1 MHISNWLVFCGV
13 AFLVC
18 FSPGPGVLLAISNAM
33 AHGKRNWIA
42 SSLSNATG
50 LFIISGVAMAGMGAV
65 LAVSAVA
72 FTVLK
77 VAGALYL
84 VYLGIRQWRSQAV
97 SFTTNDSLA
106 AAPVVKPKTDKANNQ
121 RLYRQG
127 MGVAL
132 TNPKAILFFSALFP
146 QFITADAPVS
156 EQVAIL
162 TTTFVAMSLLSHLF
176 YVLLAR
182 MFRGQLVDPLKQRM
196 FNRLSGGLFVL
207 LGLSLLRL
215 KNKITT

>member
-1 MHISNWLVFCGV
+1 MHLSNWLVFCGV

-33 AHGKRNWIA
+33 SHGKQHWLA
-42 SSLSNATG
+42 SSLGNATG

-65 LAVSAVA
+65 LAVSALA

-84 VYLGIRQWRSQAV
+84 VYLGIKQWRSQTV
-97 SFTTNDSLA
+97 SFTA
-106 AAPVVKPKTDKANNQ
+106 AAQATPEQDARVATPMAR
-121 RLYRQG
+121 RLYGQG

-146 QFITADAPVS
+146 QFITADAPVLK
-156 EQVAIL
+156 QVVLL
-162 TTTFVAMSLLSHLF
+162 TLTFVVMSLLSHLF
-176 YVLLAR
+176 YVLVAR
-182 MFRGQLVDPLKQRM
+182 LFKGQLADPTKQRV

-215 KNKITT
+215 KNKVAA

>member
-1 MHISNWLVFCGV
+1 MHFSNWLVFCGV

-33 AHGKRNWIA
+33 AHGKRDWVA
-42 SSLSNATG
+42 SSLGNATG
-50 LFIISGVAMAGMGAV
+50 LFIISGVAMAGMGAI
-65 LAVSAVA
+65 LAVSALA

-97 SFTTNDSLA
+97 SFAVAESATQATS
-106 AAPVVKPKTDKANNQ
+106 APASRK
-121 RLYRQG
+121 LYGQG

-146 QFITADAPVS
+146 QFITADAPVL
-156 EQVAIL
+156 EQVAVL
-162 TTTFVAMSLLSHLF
+162 TCTFVAMSLLSHLF
-176 YVLLAR
+176 YVLVAR
-182 MFRGQLVDPLKQRM
+182 MFKGQLANPLKQRL
-196 FNRLSGGLFVL
+196 FNRVSGGLFVL

-215 KNKITT
+215 KNKVAA

>member
-1 MHISNWLVFCGV
+1 MHLSNWLVFCGV

-33 AHGKRNWIA
+33 AHGKRHWVA
-42 SSLSNATG
+42 SSLGNATG
-50 LFIISGVAMAGMGAV
+50 LFIISGVAMAGMGAI
-65 LAVSAVA
+65 LAVSALA

-84 VYLGIRQWRSQAV
+84 VYLGIRQWRSQTV
-97 SFTTNDSLA
+97 SFATAES
-106 AAPVVKPKTDKANNQ
+106 AAPVANAQ
-121 RLYRQG
+121 AAQGMGRRLYGQG

-146 QFITADAPVS
+146 QFITADAPVF
-156 EQVAIL
+156 EQVVVL
-162 TTTFVAMSLLSHLF
+162 TCTFVAMSLLSHLF
-176 YVLLAR
+176 YVLVAR
-182 MFRGQLVDPLKQRM
+182 MFKGQLANPQKQRL

-215 KNKITT
+215 KNKASV